1 MQDPHTPARPLQ
13 GIRVLDLTSVLAGP
27 YATQIMGDY
36 GADIVKVEAPGG
48 DSTRKT
54 GPTTEAGM
62 GALFIGTNRC
72 KRSIVLDLKQDSA
85 RAALLRLV
93 DDADVLIHAMRPQK
107 LTGLG
112 LGPDVLMARSNWRPA
127 NSRCRSASSLGSP
140 CRCSIGAENSSSCR
154 PV

>member
-107 LTGLG
+107 TGSAGFRHALSTRRSGDG
-112 LGPDVLMARSNWRPA
+112 LVVRRWCVPVPLEGGWSRP
-127 NSRCRSASSLGSP
+127 ST
-140 CRCSIGAENSSSCR
+140 SSSGATR
-154 PV
+154 